1 MPNDSIWSRAY
12 RTPFAGPYSAQ
23 AIAQGVGDAIGQPL
37 ANDAR
42 AIKRVRNQYPT
53 IDTLASLH
61 PLIAGAQVANDIAAG
76 DTGFDTAAN
85 IVQMIPAVKPLGL
98 LAKQKAAN
106 FFGRRW
112 GVDMPATLRRNA
124 IITSG
129 QVLGQTND
137 AE

>member
-1 MPNDSIWSRAY
+1 MAAPTTEL
-12 RTPFAGPYSAQ
+12 TPGSGPQTLSTTAG
-23 AIAQGVGDAIGQPL
+23 VL
-37 ANDAR
+37 
-42 AIKRVRNQYPT
+42 
-53 IDTLASLH
+53 
-61 PLIAGAQVANDIAAG
+61 DIAAG
-76 DTGFDTAAN
+76 DTGFDTAAY